1 MLDLCPALQNFAP
14 PFRLFPFVAFMNREH
29 QPHLITCKPLQQCY
43 NTCMN
48 KQSKIT
54 KPLKIIKVGNS
65 AGLILPKDV
74 LARLRVSAGDVL
86 DVVDNGDD
94 GLEIRR
100 HDEDSEFSNQM
111 AAAREVMERR
121 KRALRELAK

>member
-1 MLDLCPALQNFAP
+1 
-14 PFRLFPFVAFMNREH
+14 
-29 QPHLITCKPLQQCY
+29 
-43 NTCMN
+43 MN
-48 KQSKIT
+48 KQSKIN

-65 AGLILPKDV
+65 AGVILPKHV
-74 LARLRVSAGDVL
+74 LARLRVAQGDIV

-94 GLEIRR
+94 GLELRR
-100 HDEDSEFSNQM
+100 HDEDSEFNSQM